1 MPKDLEGKKVGVR
14 AYSVTTGVWTRGIF
28 INEYGLDSS
37 KVTWVVD
44 DEEHVTSL
52 KLPPNVIHAPEGKS
66 LQSMMAAG
74 EIQAGFTGPAGV
86 GRAGPPIGNW
96 DMNAPTG
103 GAAGTY
109 PELLANV
116 EQVEADWFRRTG
128 IYPIHGLIVVKD
140 EHIKRYPWLPR
151 SLMNAFV
158 TAKKPYLE
166 GIKLGRGDSPE
177 DKRYRSFFSLMG
189 DPLPYG
195 MAANRPS
202 IEALVTYALA
212 AEADPLASA
221 TRPGLRRH
229 RRLTAF
235 NSITRKST
243 QPCRPSSISIRTSS
257 RPTPRSIRSIR
268 SAARSPPGRPNG
280 RPPMTICS
288 ERWTKPASPRRRS
301 CIPRPPTATTTATS
315 PMRSPRCLRASPAC
329 ISIDVLAPD
338 AVKTFDYWLG
348 RGCTGMRLFT
358 TGSTLPNQA
367 TWFADPKSYPF
378 WEHAAAKN
386 IPVCMQM
393 KQEGIPLL
401 RQIMDKFPK
410 VTILLDHLSRTP
422 FEDGPPYAGAADF
435 LALAKYKQV
444 YLKITPINVTPKT
457 WGKGTPETF
466 FGKVIDTFGAERI
479 GWGSNFP
486 NSIGTMKEI
495 LTAAQKAFSFAKSS
509 DQDWIFGKTALALYP
524 RLKD

>member
-1 MPKDLEGKKVGVR
+1 MNADFVEVVPIIQAFRRMVRDVEFDICEMAPTTYMIARARGAPYIALPIFVMRRFHHGGFVVRPDANIRTPKDLEGKKVGVR

-28 INEYGLDSS
+28 VNEFGLDSS

-44 DEEHVTSL
+44 DEEHVATL

-66 LQSMMAAG
+66 LQSMMASG

-103 GAAGTY
+103 AAAGTY

-140 EHIKRYPWLPR
+140 EHIKRYPWLAR

-158 TAKKPYLE
+158 TAKTPYLE
-166 GIKLGRGDSPE
+166 ALKLGRDDSVE
-177 DKRYRSFFSLMG
+177 DKRYRGFFSLMS

-202 IEALVTYALA
+202 IEALVTYALQQELDPVA
-212 AEADPLASA
+212 AAI
-221 TRPGLRRH
+221 
-229 RRLTAF
+229 
-235 NSITRKST
+235 SIKSL
-243 QPCRPSSISIRTSS
+243 SISTRDLLSTPQSSEPPCQSLIFIRISF
-257 RPTPRSIRSIR
+257 RRTPSAIRWRR
-268 SAARSPPGRPNG
+268 SAARNPPGRASG
-280 RPPMTICS
+280 RRPTTLCS
-288 ERWTKPASPRRRS
+288 RRWTMPASIRRRS
-301 CIPRPPTATTTATS
+301 CIRRPLMAMTTAMS
-315 PMRSPRCLRASPAC
+315 PMRSQAVPQRFTGVY
-329 ISIDVLAPD
+329 SIDVLAPD
-338 AVKTFDYWLG
+338 AVQKFDYWLG

-358 TGSTLPNQA
+358 TGSTLPDQS
-367 TWFADPKSYPF
+367 TWFADPKTYPF

-410 VTILLDHLSRTP
+410 VTMILDHLARTP
-422 FEDGPPYAGAADF
+422 FADGPPYAGAA
-435 LALAKYKQV
+435 
-444 YLKITPINVTPKT
+444 ISS
-457 WGKGTPETF
+457 
-466 FGKVIDTFGAERI
+466 R
-479 GWGSNFP
+479 SP
-486 NSIGTMKEI
+486 NTSRSI
-495 LTAAQKAFSFAKSS
+495 
-509 DQDWIFGKTALALYP
+509 
-524 RLKD
+524 